1 MRMALSTLSQVF
13 GSIILIAIV
22 QQYFLIAV
30 AVVFIIYADFFRV
43 YRYSARDIKRL
54 DNVLRSGL
62 YAHFS
67 ESLSGLATL
76 RYAYVT
82 SSQPNAE
89 IADHTLH
96 VEHTPSYRGSSGPIQ
111 NSWILRTGPIHCE
124 YHGHGRQNCNS
135 DVLHP

>member
-30 AVVFIIYADFFRV
+30 AVVMIIYADFFRV

-54 DNVLRSGL
+54 DNVLRSSL

-76 RYAYVT
+76 R
-82 SSQPNAE
+82 
-89 IADHTLH
+89 
-96 VEHTPSYRGSSGPIQ
+96 
-111 NSWILRTGPIHCE
+111 
-124 YHGHGRQNCNS
+124 
-135 DVLHP
+135 